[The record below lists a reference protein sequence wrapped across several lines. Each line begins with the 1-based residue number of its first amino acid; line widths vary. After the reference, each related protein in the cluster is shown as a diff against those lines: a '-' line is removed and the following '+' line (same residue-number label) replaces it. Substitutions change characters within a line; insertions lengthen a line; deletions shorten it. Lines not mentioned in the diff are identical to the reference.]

1 MENPADAGGEGR
13 PPGYRDSIC
22 SAGDFIQRGARKK
35 AEERETG
42 GEEGDEEGRERE
54 KSYGEAQRRGGNKGT
69 GKNAGTGKC
78 GNGKMRGRENA
89 GRSGEGEE
97 EFFKKK
103 RTGACTKEEDML

>member
-22 SAGDFIQRGARKK
+22 SAGDFIQGGARKK

-54 KSYGEAQRRGGNKGT
+54 KSYGEAQRWGAKKEQ

-78 GNGKMRGRENA
+78 GDGVKTREDRERGR
-89 GRSGEGEE
+89 GV
-97 EFFKKK
+97 FQKK